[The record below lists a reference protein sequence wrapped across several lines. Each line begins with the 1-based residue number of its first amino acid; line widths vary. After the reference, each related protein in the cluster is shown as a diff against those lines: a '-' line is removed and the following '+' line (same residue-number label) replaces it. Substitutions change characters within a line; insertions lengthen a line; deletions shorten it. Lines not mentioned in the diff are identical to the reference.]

1 MFSHVSRK
9 AVVVMAAA
17 VLLFCAQSARA
28 QNNDGSVQGV
38 VKSSSGAPLSGAFVK
53 LKNADRRLTFM
64 VISQAQGRYTANN
77 LPAGQYTVQGVG
89 GDHQSVLSPVDVAA
103 GRSATVDLSLTQ
115 QREAQYLPG
124 WPGRPGVAPAR
135 QRAVLAP
142 PTLPEGD
149 GKQILATKCTTCHDA
164 NRIVRSQGDRARWA
178 SAIEAMQDYALGSRF
193 SEALT
198 DQEVGVLLDYL
209 VTNFSGSRAG
219 RATPNPAD
227 SNTRLPRYLLQGDA
241 TNYIAVEYEL
251 PNIHAEVHEVA
262 VDSDGNGWVT
272 QRSGGRLGRLDI
284 KTLAYTEIDPPPAA
298 AKKLRLNGIVT
309 GTDNKLWFL
318 DGGPNRRWLTID
330 TRTREFNSFTLP
342 PTKSGNASGNTMR
355 VHPNGTIWL
364 NSIGANEVIRLDP
377 ATKEFTFFEVP
388 SGVKAGRSASPYGMA
403 IDGAGYIWV
412 VENAMNQVARVHPV
426 TGEFEE
432 FPIPVDGPVAR
443 KAGMDSEGNI
453 WVGLHA
459 AGKLMKID
467 YKTLKMT
474 VYDPPTENSGVY
486 SVQGD
491 PTSKLVWFSQ
501 QHVDMIARFDP
512 TTETF
517 TEFPLANAEEDH
529 RRIDIDA
536 NNPNRIWWAGNLSGR
551 VGYIE
556 LIDGN

>member
-1 MFSHVSRK
+1 MVN
-9 AVVVMAAA
+9 
-17 VLLFCAQSARA
+17 QS
-28 QNNDGSVQGV
+28 
-38 VKSSSGAPLSGAFVK
+38 PLSPDELKK
-53 LKNADRRLTFM
+53 LF
-64 VISQAQGRYTANN
+64 
-77 LPAGQYTVQGVG
+77 
-89 GDHQSVLSPVDVAA
+89 
-103 GRSATVDLSLTQ
+103 
-115 QREAQYLPG
+115 
-124 WPGRPGVAPAR
+124 
-135 QRAVLAP
+135 
-142 PTLPEGD
+142 
-149 GKQILATKCTTCHDA
+149 
-164 NRIVRSQGDRARWA
+164 
-178 SAIEAMQDYALGSRF
+178 
-193 SEALT
+193 
-198 DQEVGVLLDYL
+198 
-209 VTNFSGSRAG
+209 
-219 RATPNPAD
+219 
-227 SNTRLPRYLLQGDA
+227 
-241 TNYIAVEYEL
+241 
-251 PNIHAEVHEVA
+251 
-262 VDSDGNGWVT
+262 
-272 QRSGGRLGRLDI
+272 
-284 KTLAYTEIDPPPAA
+284 A

-309 GTDNKLWFL
+309 GTNNKLWFL
-318 DGGPNRRWLTID
+318 DGSPNRRWLTID
-330 TRTREFNSFTLP
+330 TRTREFNTFTLP

-412 VENAMNQVARVHPV
+412 VENAMNQMARVHPV

-443 KAGMDSEGNI
+443 KAGMDSKGNI

-491 PTSKLVWFSQ
+491 PKSKLVWFSQ